1 MKILLFYILLTLIPI
16 LNTFKCGNNIIK
28 APTIKTIKLTDSL
41 KEIRKLTLEFH
52 PISIYIDTEIL
63 ISQYQQ
69 GIITENYYIN
79 IYKALNKT
87 CTYLSKLINVDFTY
101 SIQLQPSFFGTSDDE
116 YILRN
121 EVPFI
126 TNNSINTDLILIP
139 KIYQIDKVDAAAF
152 PIAIG
157 SYNKRPI
164 AGGILL
170 GKHYDFNKKNSE
182 KYLIMLLLH
191 EITHILAF
199 NNNLYEIFP
208 SGINIIKRKINNED
222 RFLFQGKNVL
232 KQAKRHFNCDS
243 IEGIELENQGGIGSF
258 GSHWEARVMLGDYMI
273 STDYPEITIS
283 EITLA
288 LLEDSGWYTVNYY
301 TGGLFRFG
309 KGLGC
314 SFLNSSCIRDDMS
327 LFGREF
333 CLNEN
338 EERCSSGNI
347 DRGFCYIVKYDN
359 IPENYQYFKNN
370 KKGGFLPSDYC
381 PVSISYPHQNY
392 YFYSRCDS
400 NGDNYNNLPLHYGE
414 IYGKNSICVLSSLLP
429 KNYENLNKKE
439 ARCHK
444 IECDYFNKSF
454 TIDIGDFLLNCSG
467 KYEEVNV
474 DNYSGSIICPDYNR
488 VCTGS
493 VWCNDPLECIDLESY
508 YDMSNDTSV
517 NEVIGKKNICQW
529 VYFSFWIF
537 GFFILMF

>member
-170 GKHYDFNKKNSE
+170 GRKKGKNSE

-273 STDYPEITIS
+273 STDYPEIVIS
-283 EITLA
+283 EISLA

-309 KGLGC
+309 KGQGC
-314 SFLNSSCIRDDMS
+314 SFLNTTCISDDKTN
-327 LFGREF
+327 FGREF

-338 EERCSSGNI
+338 EERCSSSNI
-347 DRGFCYIVKYDN
+347 DRGFCYIVKYNN
-359 IPENYQYFKNN
+359 IPEYYQYFKN
-370 KKGGFLPSDYC
+370 KKLGGYLPSDYC
-381 PVSISYPHQNY
+381 PVSMSQANLNY

-400 NGDNYNNLPLHYGE
+400 NGKNYHNFPSYYGE
-414 IYGKNSICVLSSLLP
+414 NYSKESICIMSSLVP
-429 KNYENLNKKE
+429 NEYKVFENKK

-444 IECDYFNKSF
+444 IECDYFNKTF
-454 TIDIGDFLLNCSG
+454 KIDIGGYLLNCSG
-467 KYEEVNV
+467 KYEEVKV
-474 DNYSGSIICPDYNR
+474 ENYTGSIICPDYNR

-493 VWCNDPLECIDLESY
+493 VWCNDPLECIELQSV

-517 NEVIGKKNICQW
+517 EKVVGQRNHVQRIS
-529 VYFSFWIF
+529 FSYYIF
-537 GFFILMF
+537 IFLFMMF